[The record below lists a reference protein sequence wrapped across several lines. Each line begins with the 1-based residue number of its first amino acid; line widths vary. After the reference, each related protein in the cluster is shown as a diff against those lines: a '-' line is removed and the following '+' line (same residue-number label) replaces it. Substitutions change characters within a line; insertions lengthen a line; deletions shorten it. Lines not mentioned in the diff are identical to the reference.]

1 MRRIST
7 LSLLALASVLV
18 AAPAVA
24 ADDDNSRGVNI
35 IDSAPP
41 SAGPAAAPA
50 ATPMPNPSLVAPKPA
65 DPKKSAP
72 GVAPAYNMQSIEA
85 RPVDLNAPQA
95 PVEAAPTRPRDVS
108 LGAIPLDPKVGNTA
122 ALSLDLLPALD
133 VPIGAKVSFRVTTK
147 KPGYLILVDVDASG
161 KLTQIYP
168 AGGALTDPRAKRDAN
183 YIRPGKPTLIP
194 SSGDAYANIEYVA
207 TPPAGVAMIVAI
219 LSDQPVQIIDLP
231 DLPARLTGHAEALT
245 YLANLAKEL
254 RIPRA
259 GTSTLQEA
267 HWSFDAK
274 FYAIR

>member
-1 MRRIST
+1 MRRTT

-18 AAPAVA
+18 AAPATA
-24 ADDDNSRGVNI
+24 ADEDNSRGVNI
-35 IDSAPP
+35 IDAAPTP
-41 SAGPAAAPA
+41 APA
-50 ATPMPNPSLVAPKPA
+50 ATPMPAPSVAPGPA
-65 DPKKSAP
+65 EAKKNAP
-72 GVAPAYNMQSIEA
+72 STAPSSYDMMSIKS
-85 RPVDLNAPQA
+85 RPVDLGAPQVPANPDPA
-95 PVEAAPTRPRDVS
+95 PRPRDVS

-147 KPGYLILVDVDASG
+147 KPGYLILVDVDATG

-168 AGGALTDPRAKRDAN
+168 AGGSLTDPHAKRDAN

-194 SSGDAYANIEYVA
+194 SPGDAYANIEYVA

-254 RIPRA
+254 RIPRP